1 MTLGSFVFTVTAHM
15 LYVCCT
21 YAARLSRVSTARKPS
36 QTALLHA
43 FRRVVLHTRKAVT
56 LPGETRGALFRLLWI
71 PAPWTNLEMM
81 AEKSERGFKGL
92 KINRRVNCSWL

>member
-1 MTLGSFVFTVTAHM
+1 MYAVRM
-15 LYVCCT
+15 LRGL
-21 YAARLSRVSTARKPS
+21 AELAEPS

-43 FRRVVLHTRKAVT
+43 FRRVVLHTHKAVT
-56 LPGETRGALFRLLWI
+56 LPGETRGALLLYLLLWI

-81 AEKSERGFKGL
+81 AEKSSERGFKGL